1 MPHRGRENRAQHAR
15 RKNNQFGKNKIK
27 LSWGVELKN
36 LDCVRDVK
44 KISNAKRIIDA
55 QGKLKIDVYIIMY
68 SKSGGLI
75 YIHSSMQTSK
85 PSAKSN
91 NSYLSNPLAKWNL
104 PLIGTCKYVKI
115 QLLTSNKNH
124 NLRLQQACGLADCC
138 IGFWWVLRSSLK
150 YKDKTFKPLKLGCKL
165 SVDKIHVMT
174 SSNWLEPNQLGLAR
188 SLPGRDHGQ
197 TGKYAAST
205 V

>member
-1 MPHRGRENRAQHAR
+1 MPHKGRENRAQHAR

-27 LSWGVELKN
+27 LCWGVELKN

-44 KISNAKRIIDA
+44 NISNAKRIIEA

-75 YIHSSMQTSK
+75 YMHSSMPNFKTC
-85 PSAKSN
+85 AKSN

-124 NLRLQQACGLADCC
+124 NLGFDGFCDQA
-138 IGFWWVLRSSLK
+138 SNT
-150 YKDKTFKPLKLGCKL
+150 KTKPFKPLKLGCKL
-165 SVDKIHVMT
+165 FVDKIHVMT
-174 SSNWLEPNQLGLAR
+174 SSN
-188 SLPGRDHGQ
+188 
-197 TGKYAAST
+197 
-205 V
+205 